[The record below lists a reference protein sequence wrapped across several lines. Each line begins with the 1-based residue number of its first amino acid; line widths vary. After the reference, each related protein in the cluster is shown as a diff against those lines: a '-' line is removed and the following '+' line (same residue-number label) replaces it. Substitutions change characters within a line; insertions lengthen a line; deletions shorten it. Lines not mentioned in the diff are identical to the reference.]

1 MWKSLKGK
9 SPLILLPSWWGSK
22 MDDIEIYEYR
32 RLDLRD
38 SFIIDGFPS
47 VGLVSTITASYIVA
61 ALDMELIG
69 VMDSVYFPTVSVI
82 RDGEPHHPVRF
93 YAGDLEGPDG
103 DWTRLV
109 VFLSEFQPPSNLIKL
124 ICTSVLDWAEEQK
137 CSCLISPEGLVIE
150 GENNQP
156 LPVPEGNGNG
166 EEEKIA
172 PVTEMH
178 APPPSIEKTVYGLSS
193 TGSGKDRLQ
202 KSKIPIFPEGLIS
215 GIPGVLLNEGKKRNF
230 EVTCLLA
237 EARDNIPD
245 ARAAARIIEQL
256 RSIIPYL
263 EIDLAPLYA
272 EADLLEA
279 KMRGYQKISKPGGK
293 KTIPSPSMYG

>member
-1 MWKSLKGK
+1 
-9 SPLILLPSWWGSK
+9 

-69 VMDSVYFPTVSVI
+69 IMDSVYFPTVSVI

-124 ICTSVLDWAEEQK
+124 ICNTMLDWAQEQK
-137 CSCLISPEGLVIE
+137 CSCMISPEGLVIE
-150 GENNQP
+150 GEGQ
-156 LPVPEGNGNG
+156 
-166 EEEKIA
+166 
-172 PVTEMH
+172 
-178 APPPSIEKTVYGLSS
+178 PPSQGGSEGAGGENAQETTTQAPAQLPASEKTVYGLSS
-193 TGSGKDRLQ
+193 TSSGKDRLHR
-202 KSKIPIFPEGLIS
+202 SKIPIFPEGLIS

-245 ARAAARIIEQL
+245 ARAAAGIIEVL
-256 RSIIPYL
+256 RNIIPYL

>member
-1 MWKSLKGK
+1 
-9 SPLILLPSWWGSK
+9 

-69 VMDSVYFPTVSVI
+69 VMDSVYFPTVSVV

-124 ICTSVLDWAEEQK
+124 ICNTVLDWAQDQK
-137 CSCLISPEGLVIE
+137 CNCLISPEGLVIE
-150 GENNQP
+150 GEGEQQP
-156 LPVPEGNGNG
+156 QPAEEQEEGEEKNVEPVPERSASNVTL
-166 EEEKIA
+166 EK
-172 PVTEMH
+172 
-178 APPPSIEKTVYGLSS
+178 SIYGLSS
-193 TGSGKDRLQ
+193 TNKGKDRLNQ
-202 KSKIPIFPEGLIS
+202 AGVPIFPEGLIS

-230 EVTCLLA
+230 EVTCLLS

-245 ARAAARIIEQL
+245 ARAAAGIIETL
-256 RSIIPYL
+256 REIIPYL

-279 KMRGYQKISKPGGK
+279 KMRGYQKVAKPGGK
-293 KTIPSPSMYG
+293 RSAPLPSMYG

>member
-1 MWKSLKGK
+1 
-9 SPLILLPSWWGSK
+9 
-22 MDDIEIYEYR
+22 MDDIEIFEYR

-38 SFIIDGFPS
+38 SFILDGFPS
-47 VGLVSTITASYIVA
+47 VGLVSTIAASYIVA

-109 VFLSEFQPPSNLIKL
+109 VFLSEFQPPSNLIKM
-124 ICTSVLDWAEEQK
+124 ICNTVLDWAEDQK
-137 CSCLISPEGLVIE
+137 CTCLLSPEGLVTE
-150 GENNQP
+150 GEASQEKGNDEKEEGATSM
-156 LPVPEGNGNG
+156 VP
-166 EEEKIA
+166 
-172 PVTEMH
+172 
-178 APPPSIEKTVYGLSS
+178 KTPQLSSDKQVYGISS
-193 TGSGKDRLQ
+193 TPSGRERLDT
-202 KSKIPIFPEGLIS
+202 SKTPIFPEGLIS

-245 ARAAARIIEQL
+245 ARAAATIIEKL
-256 RSIIPYL
+256 KDIIPYF

-279 KMRGYQKISKPGGK
+279 KMRGYQKVSKPGGK
-293 KTIPSPSMYG
+293 RSAPMPFMYG

>member
-1 MWKSLKGK
+1 
-9 SPLILLPSWWGSK
+9 

-150 GENNQP
+150 GENQQQAAP
-156 LPVPEGNGNG
+156 QEEDS
-166 EEEKIA
+166 EEEEA
-172 PVTEMH
+172 PIVPVQEM
-178 APPPSIEKTVYGLSS
+178 PSIRATMEKTVYGLSS
-193 TGSGKDRLQ
+193 TASGRDRLQ
-202 KSKIPIFPEGLIS
+202 RSKIPIFPEGLIS

-245 ARAAARIIEQL
+245 ARAAAGIIEVL
-256 RSIIPYL
+256 RNIIPYL

>member
-1 MWKSLKGK
+1 
-9 SPLILLPSWWGSK
+9 
-22 MDDIEIYEYR
+22 MDDIQIYEYR

-38 SFIIDGFPS
+38 AFVIDGFPS

-109 VFLSEFQPPSNLIKL
+109 VFLSEFQPPSNLIKM
-124 ICTSVLDWAEEQK
+124 IVNSVLDWAQEQK
-137 CSCLISPEGLVIE
+137 CACLISPEGLVVEGDMPGGKPESDEKDDEEDEEESNSSEE
-150 GENNQP
+150 GETPKVQEVVTAP
-156 LPVPEGNGNG
+156 MDSEQIS
-166 EEEKIA
+166 EKQ
-172 PVTEMH
+172 
-178 APPPSIEKTVYGLSS
+178 VYGLSS
-193 TGSGKDRLQ
+193 ISKGRDRLK

-215 GIPGVLLNEGKKRNF
+215 GIPGVMLNEGKKRSF

-245 ARAAARIIEQL
+245 ARAAATIIESL
-256 RSIIPYL
+256 KSVIPYF
-263 EIDLAPLYA
+263 EMDLDPLYT

-279 KMRGYQKISKPGGK
+279 KMKGYQKVTKPGGK
-293 KTIPSPSMYG
+293 RSTPMPSMYG

>member
-1 MWKSLKGK
+1 
-9 SPLILLPSWWGSK
+9 
-22 MDDIEIYEYR
+22 MDDIEIFEYR
-32 RLDLRD
+32 RLDLRE

-69 VMDSVYFPTVSVI
+69 IMDSVYFPTVSVV

-124 ICTSVLDWAEEQK
+124 ICNTVLDWAQEQK

-150 GENNQP
+150 SEGE
-156 LPVPEGNGNG
+156 VKEKSSDDDKD
-166 EEEKIA
+166 EEDNEKEDGKEEI
-172 PVTEMH
+172 PDRSS
-178 APPPSIEKTVYGLSS
+178 APPNLEKSIYGLSS
-193 TGSGKDRLQ
+193 CTAGKERLGQ
-202 KSKIPIFPEGLIS
+202 AGIPIFPEGLIS

-230 EVTCLLA
+230 EVTCLLS

-245 ARAAARIIEQL
+245 ARAAAGIIESL
-256 RSIIPYL
+256 KEIIPYL
-263 EIDLAPLYA
+263 EIDLGPLYA

-279 KMRGYQKISKPGGK
+279 KMKGYQKVSKPGGK
-293 KTIPSPSMYG
+293 RSAPLPSMYG

>member
-1 MWKSLKGK
+1 
-9 SPLILLPSWWGSK
+9 
-22 MDDIEIYEYR
+22 MDDIQIYEYR

-38 SFIIDGFPS
+38 AFVIDGFPS

-93 YAGDLEGPDG
+93 YAGDLEGPEG

-109 VFLSEFQPPSNLIKL
+109 VFLSEFQPPSNLIKM
-124 ICTSVLDWAEEQK
+124 ICNTILDWAEDQR
-137 CSCLISPEGLVIE
+137 CSCLISPEGLVVE
-150 GENNQP
+150 GE
-156 LPVPEGNGNG
+156 VPTYAPAAEGEDQEDD
-166 EEEKIA
+166 EEEKQKPQA
-172 PVTEMH
+172 TMKQMPGE
-178 APPPSIEKTVYGLSS
+178 PDKLVYGLSS
-193 TGSGKDRLQ
+193 TSSGRERMN
-202 KSKIPIFPEGLIS
+202 KSSVPIFPEGLIS
-215 GIPGVLLNEGKKRNF
+215 GIPGVLLNEGKKRSF

-245 ARAAARIIEQL
+245 ARAAARIIETL
-256 RSIIPYL
+256 KKIIPYFEL
-263 EIDLAPLYA
+263 DLDPLYA

-279 KMRGYQKISKPGGK
+279 KMKGYQKVTKPGGK
-293 KTIPSPSMYG
+293 TSTPMPSMYG